1 MHQTLGPPKMWSSGF
16 ADVLYV
22 ATVVVRASDLRPQVS
37 RSKKSPLEF
46 SWPRHVQFNNLLL
59 LE

>member
-1 MHQTLGPPKMWSSGF
+1 MHQTLEPPKMWSSGF

-37 RSKKSPLEF
+37 RSKKSLLEF
-46 SWPRHVQFNNLLL
+46 SWPRHVLT
-59 LE
+59 